1 MQWSEKTKHVCSE
14 VIKKKNLPADFIS
27 TIEDI
32 YLPLANGI
40 VNKKQ
45 HSPLLVSI
53 NGAQGTGKSTLTS
66 FLQYIIESEFSL
78 RVADL
83 SIDDFY
89 YTRKDREVLS
99 KKVHPLL
106 MTRGVPGTHDIEL
119 LENSLGSL
127 INQEDCRIPRFDKA
141 RDDRVADSNWC
152 QYRQGID
159 IILFEGWCNHSPF
172 QDDASLIKPVNELEQ
187 YEDQHGVWR
196 HYVNDQLKL
205 YHQRIFNQADMV
217 IMLKAESFEKVYE
230 WRKLQED
237 KLRKNTTS
245 DKNFI
250 MNDDELKRFI
260 QHYERITRH
269 TLLNLPD
276 IADVTIPVAGDH
288 KFKGGLLHDL

>member
-1 MQWSEKTKHVCSE
+1 MQCSEKTKQICSE
-14 VIKKKNLPADFIS
+14 AIKKKNLPAHFIT

-32 YLPLANGI
+32 YLPLANTI
-40 VNKKQ
+40 VNNKQ
-45 HSPLLVSI
+45 QFPLLVSI

-66 FLQYIIESEFSL
+66 FLQHIIESEFSL

-89 YTRKDREVLS
+89 YTRKDREALS
-99 KKVHPLL
+99 QTVHPLL
-106 MTRGVPGTHDIEL
+106 LTRGVPGTHDIGL
-119 LENSLGSL
+119 LENSLASL
-127 INQEDCRIPRFDKA
+127 INQEDCHIPRFDKA
-141 RDDRVADSNWC
+141 RDDRVADSYWS
-152 QYRQGID
+152 QYKQGID
-159 IILFEGWCNHSPF
+159 IILFEGWCNHSPY

-196 HYVNDQLKL
+196 HYVNEQLKR
-205 YHQRIFNQADMV
+205 YHQRIFNQAGMV
-217 IMLKAESFEKVYE
+217 IMLKAESFDKVYQ

-237 KLRKNTTS
+237 KLRQNTTS

-288 KFKGGLLHDL
+288 KLKGDLLYDR